1 MKMTKNQ
8 KLTAPAQAP
17 GREPAVQ
24 PSGEPQYERMVAA
37 HLISAAPGRYLEDT
51 MFKASMGRATYDLYE
66 RLAPRDAQDSILALL
81 TVSVANASLDCLAL
95 AARVPP
101 DYLDVREL
109 NLRYGFK
116 GAAVAAELIKAR
128 EDRHR
133 EKADKVTVGAV
144 NVEAGGQAIV
154 GNVKS
159 ARDSAPTKDSK
170 E

>member
-1 MKMTKNQ
+1 MPNQ
-8 KLTAPAQAP
+8 NPEKAPAQAP

-37 HLISAAPGRYLEDT
+37 HLIAAAPGRYLENQT
-51 MFKASMGRATYDLYE
+51 LKATIGGATYELYQ
-66 RLAPRDAQDSILALL
+66 RLAPRDAQDSILSLL
-81 TVSVANASLDCLAL
+81 EVSVTNASLDCLAL

-101 DYLDVREL
+101 DNLPVREL
-109 NLRYGFK
+109 NLRWGLK
-116 GAAVAAELIKAR
+116 AAEVVAQLIKAQD
-128 EDRHR
+128 DRHR
-133 EKADKVTVGAV
+133 DKSDKMTVGAV

-159 ARDSAPTKDSK
+159 GRDSVPTKDEK